1 MRYSKILDAKKRVS
15 VVERLANDFDYHD
28 VQGKSYADLKRILV
42 GFQAT
47 KIDVECA
54 SNKFFRD
61 GGNKVNSNT
70 ELHQLDLE
78 IARLKQENDYYKS
91 SEKYRNNIV
100 KALTFMSLAALIA
113 GFMIGV
119 SI

>member
-1 MRYSKILDAKKRVS
+1 M
-15 VVERLANDFDYHD
+15 
-28 VQGKSYADLKRILV
+28 
-42 GFQAT
+42 
-47 KIDVECA
+47 
-54 SNKFFRD
+54 
-61 GGNKVNSNT
+61 NSNT